1 MFSWTRQTLMSNLQ
15 TKIEPTEQYTSMCNS
30 SVDLLV
36 QHLYKIVNPTFKPR
50 EVVKSGSLGKGTAV
64 KDKSDIDLV
73 VYMRDDGIDGTIEEQ
88 RKKAIAF
95 LKIHIVSHNQCSFDG
110 ETQAA
115 VKVKLQVDLTHT
127 VDVDILPSFLFYDNP
142 PQIYDKMKDDR
153 RFRETASAAL
163 APLQRD
169 FVKHRP
175 AKVKQLIR
183 LVKYWKGT
191 CLQENPFKRL
201 PTSYPL
207 ELITIGEWEDAGKP
221 EDFDM
226 RKGFY
231 HVMNAIKNYRNIHR
245 VWYINYDKS
254 RITGAGVL
262 HGHYVIDPANPYNN
276 VMDRCDTWDDVSRQV
291 GTFLRQE
298 LFSGISPSDGWQ

>member
-1 MFSWTRQTLMSNLQ
+1 MFSWTRQTLMLNLQ
-15 TKIEPTEQYTSMCNS
+15 TKIEPTEQYISMCNR

-36 QHLYKIVNPTFKPR
+36 QHLYQIDNPTFTPR
-50 EVVKSGSLGKGTAV
+50 EVVKGGSLGKGTAV

-73 VYMRDDGIDGTIEEQ
+73 VYMRDGGIDGTIEEQ
-88 RKKAIAF
+88 RERAIAF
-95 LKIHIVSHNQCSFDG
+95 LKKHIVSHSQCSFDG
-110 ETQAA
+110 QTPAA
-115 VKVKLQVDLTHT
+115 VKVKLQVDMTHT
-127 VDVDILPSFLFYDNP
+127 VDVDILPTFIYHDNP
-142 PQIYDKMKDDR
+142 TQIYDKMKDDR
-153 RFRETASAAL
+153 RLRDTASAAL
-163 APLQRD
+163 SPLQRD

-191 CLQENPFKRL
+191 CLQDDPSKRL

-245 VWYINYDKS
+245 VWYLHYDRL
-254 RITGAGVL
+254 RIARAGVL

-276 VMDRCDTWDDVSRQV
+276 VMDRCDAWDDVSRQV
-291 GTFLRQE
+291 GTFLQQE
-298 LFSGISPSDGWQ
+298 LFSGISPSCGWQ